1 VLLRPFLHHRLLI
14 SVLVVSTVIGLAC
27 AKLNASGN
35 LQVAAAATHVMIDE
49 PDVSILLRRALPQDV
64 SSLQKRSEFYARL
77 LVTRPVLDVVAE
89 RAGIAPDELSGVA
102 RTTAE
107 VPIPLT
113 EPGSEERASQIRDAH
128 APYRLELQSH
138 PDEPVLAVYA
148 QAPSED
154 EALRLADSA
163 VLGLQDYIT
172 DLGADQRITEAEL
185 PQLRQLGAAR
195 GGVINRRAPIVI
207 IALTFMT
214 AFAITFSLLWGG
226 IMLRRRARGEEP
238 EPEPPSRLTGKAA
251 ADWPHTTRL
260 LPWAIA
266 AFIVM
271 VWLTPFDKIQLA
283 FHTPIDM
290 KLDRLTLPFLAA
302 IWLLAFAAGP
312 GAAPRLRFTRVH
324 FALAAFLACAFL
336 SVVVEARYLNQ
347 TGEFDA
353 AFKRLPLLVSYLS
366 VFVIVASSI
375 RLSEVRAYMTLTLAL
390 AVVCGIGIVWEFRF
404 NQNLFSIWSD
414 RLLPPIFAFVSDGNG
429 SGLDS
434 LGRRWIA
441 GPAGYGVEAVG
452 MLAMAL
458 PIAVVRMLNTPER
471 RRRAMY
477 GAAIAVLLA
486 GIFATGRKSA
496 LLAPAAVMLTL
507 GYFRRRELLSLA
519 PFGLVIVFAVTAVS
533 PGAVHSVVAQFTR
546 SDAGSVATVSDRAA
560 DYDAVR
566 PDMWTHLLFGRGFG
580 TYNHQTYRILDSEV
594 LSRVVETGLVGLAA
608 FLLML
613 LSVVLAARKIA
624 SGRDPLRA
632 PVALCGVAA
641 AVCFLVISTLY
652 DAWAYPHGTYV
663 FLYIAGLVVVVTA
676 GRRAEPPGESPQ
688 SDHEPSV
695 REPPWRPFD
704 VFEEGPRRA
713 PDVEVPAGG
722 GR

>member
-1 VLLRPFLHHRLLI
+1 
-14 SVLVVSTVIGLAC
+14 
-27 AKLNASGN
+27 
-35 LQVAAAATHVMIDE
+35 
-49 PDVSILLRRALPQDV
+49 
-64 SSLQKRSEFYARL
+64 
-77 LVTRPVLDVVAE
+77 
-89 RAGIAPDELSGVA
+89 
-102 RTTAE
+102 
-107 VPIPLT
+107 
-113 EPGSEERASQIRDAH
+113 
-128 APYRLELQSH
+128 
-138 PDEPVLAVYA
+138 VYT
-148 QAPSED
+148 QGPSEH

-163 VLGLQDYIT
+163 ILGLHDYLV
-172 DLGADQRITEAEL
+172 DLGAEQGIAEDQL
-185 PQLRQLGAAR
+185 PQLRQLGSAR
-195 GGVINRRAPIVI
+195 GGVISRRVPLLIG
-207 IALTFMT
+207 ALTFMT
-214 AFAITFSLLWGG
+214 AFALTFSLLWGG
-226 IMLRRRARGEEP
+226 NKLRLRAREEEP
-238 EPEPPSRLTGKAA
+238 ASERPSRLTGTAA
-251 ADWPHTTRL
+251 ADWPHTTRV

-290 KLDRLTLPFLAA
+290 KLDRLALPFVAA
-302 IWLLAFAAGP
+302 TWLLAFAAGP

-336 SVVVEARYLNQ
+336 SVVLEARYLNQ

-353 AFKRLPLLVSYLS
+353 AFKRLPLLVTYVS

-375 RLSEVRAYMTLTLAL
+375 RVTEVRPFMTLTLVL
-390 AVVCGIGIVWEFRF
+390 AVICGIGIIWEFRF
-404 NQNLFSIWSD
+404 NQNLFSIWSE
-414 RLLPPIFAFVSDGNG
+414 RLLPPIFAFVSDGDG

-458 PIAVVRMLNTPER
+458 PIAVVRMLSTPGR
-471 RRRAMY
+471 RRRVLY

-580 TYNHQTYRILDSEV
+580 SYNHQTYRILDSEI
-594 LSRVVETGLVGLAA
+594 LSRIVETGVIGLAA
-608 FLLML
+608 FLMVL
-613 LSVVLAARKIA
+613 LSVVLAARKLA

-641 AVCFLVISTLY
+641 AVCFLVVSTLY
-652 DAWAYPHGTYV
+652 DSMAYPHGTYV
-663 FLYIAGLVVVVTA
+663 FLYFAGLVAVVAT
-676 GRRAEPPGESPQ
+676 GRRDEPMDDSRPADDERS
-688 SDHEPSV
+688 EP
-695 REPPWRPFD
+695 EPPWLRLD
-704 VFEEGPRRA
+704 VFEEQTSRV
-713 PDVEVPAGG
+713 PDVEVPAGW

>member
-1 VLLRPFLHHRLLI
+1 MLLSLFLRHRLLI
-14 SVLVVSTVIGLAC
+14 AVLVVSTVVGAAC
-27 AKLNASGN
+27 ARLNTAED
-35 LQVAAAATHVMIDE
+35 LQFGAAATHVMIDD

-64 SSLQKRSEFYARL
+64 SALQKRSEFYARM
-77 LVTRPVLDVVAE
+77 LVSEPVLDAVAE
-89 RAGIAPDELSGVA
+89 RAGISPDELSGVA

-113 EPGSEERASQIRDAH
+113 EPASEERASQIRDSR

-138 PDEPVLAVYA
+138 PDEPVLAIYA
-148 QAPSED
+148 QAPSAD
-154 EALRLADSA
+154 EAVRVANSA
-163 VLGLQDYIT
+163 VLGLHDYLRGLGGEQGIT
-172 DLGADQRITEAEL
+172 DDQM
-185 PQLRQLGAAR
+185 PQLRQLGSAR
-195 GGVINRRAPIVI
+195 GGVISRRAPLLIG
-207 IALTFMT
+207 ALTFVT
-214 AFAITFSLLWGG
+214 AFAISFSLLWGG
-226 IMLRRRARGEEP
+226 TRLRRRARGEKP
-238 EPEPPSRLTGKAA
+238 APPSPLTGAAA
-251 ADWPHTTRL
+251 ADWPHTTRV
-260 LPWAIA
+260 LPWAVA

-290 KLDRLTLPFLAA
+290 KLDRLALPFLAA
-302 IWLLAFAAGP
+302 IWLFAFAAGP

-336 SVVVEARYLNQ
+336 SVVLEAGYLNK

-375 RLSEVRAYMTLTLAL
+375 RLTEVRAFMTLTLAL
-390 AVVCGIGIVWEFRF
+390 AVICGIGIVYEFRF
-404 NQNLFSIWSD
+404 NQNLFSVWSD
-414 RLLPPIFAFVSDGNG
+414 RLLPPIFAFVSDGDG

-441 GPAGYGVEAVG
+441 GPASYGVEAVG

-458 PIAVVRMLNTPER
+458 PIAVVRMLSTPTR
-471 RRRAMY
+471 RRRALY

-533 PGAVHSVVAQFTR
+533 PGAVHGVVAQFTR

-560 DYDAVR
+560 DYDAIR
-566 PDMWTHLLFGRGFG
+566 PDLWTHLLFGRGFG
-580 TYNHQTYRILDSEV
+580 SYNHQTYRILDSEI
-594 LSRVVETGLVGLAA
+594 LSRVVETGLLGLAS
-608 FLLML
+608 FLLIL
-613 LSVVLAARKIA
+613 LSVVLAARKLA

-641 AVCFLVISTLY
+641 AVCFLVVSTLY
-652 DAWAYPHGTYV
+652 DAMAYPHGTYV
-663 FLYIAGLVVVVTA
+663 FLYIAGLVVVMAA
-676 GRRAEPPGESPQ
+676 GPRDEPPGGSPP
-688 SDHEPSV
+688 SADERSEPQ
-695 REPPWRPFD
+695 PPWLQLD
-704 VFEEGPRRA
+704 VFEERIGRMR
-713 PDVEVPAGG
+713 DVEVPAGW
-722 GR
+722 RR